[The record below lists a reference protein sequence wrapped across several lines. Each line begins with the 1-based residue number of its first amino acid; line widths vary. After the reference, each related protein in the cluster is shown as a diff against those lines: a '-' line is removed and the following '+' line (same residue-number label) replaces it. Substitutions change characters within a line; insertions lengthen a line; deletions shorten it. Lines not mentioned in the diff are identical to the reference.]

1 MVLSGLLH
9 VLLPKEFIRKRFRG
23 PSGVVSAVTLGIP
36 LPLCSCGVIPAGI
49 GLKNEGASDGAA
61 VGFLISTPQT
71 GVDSILVSASFFG
84 WPFAIFKMVAALVT
98 GVFGGLLA
106 DRGAPANETEQESH
120 SSTEST
126 NKSKHWTEFFTH
138 AIDIL
143 RSIWI
148 WLVIGIVV
156 SAVIETWVPQ
166 SWIVSVNQLGLF
178 PSMLLVLLVSAPLY
192 VCATASV
199 PIAAALVAAGLPPAA
214 ALVFLMAGPATNV
227 TTMGAIYGRFGKRT
241 LAIYILSIVGGSML
255 FASFFDWVIT
265 SNVSSAALHAHDH
278 THWISVISAIILL
291 GLVGWFVWEKF
302 QRRFMLSQ
310 FRAADEAAF
319 ANDSTGTAISSAPE
333 FQKFKVG
340 GLHCQ
345 NCVNKLEKALRSLPG
360 LTTAH
365 VDLKKGLALVSG
377 EFTLDEIKATI
388 VEAGFT
394 AP

>member
-1 MVLSGLLH
+1 MALSGLLH

-106 DRGAPANETEQESH
+106 DRGVPPDETEQESPA
-120 SSTEST
+120 STEST
-126 NKSKHWTEFFTH
+126 NKSKHWTEAFTH

-178 PSMLLVLLVSAPLY
+178 PSMLLVLLVSVPLY

-227 TTMGAIYGRFGKRT
+227 TTMGAIYGRFGPRT

-265 SNVSSAALHAHDH
+265 SSVSNSALHAHDH
-278 THWISVISAIILL
+278 THWISVVSAIILL
-291 GLVGWFVWEKF
+291 GLIGWFAWEKL
-302 QRRFMLSQ
+302 QRRH
-310 FRAADEAAF
+310 AHT
-319 ANDSTGTAISSAPE
+319 DSCCG
-333 FQKFKVG
+333 
-340 GLHCQ
+340 
-345 NCVNKLEKALRSLPG
+345 
-360 LTTAH
+360 
-365 VDLKKGLALVSG
+365 
-377 EFTLDEIKATI
+377 
-388 VEAGFT
+388 
-394 AP
+394 